1 MLAAEGIEIIPSYG
15 GAELGKN
22 FLLLEKMPDFGS
34 EIFMGIMQMYINDG
48 GVMKMELG
56 FSQCCPVTGLEAMD
70 TKGKQGIPFNMSKDF
85 FTVRVAENLS

>member
-56 FSQCCPVTGLEAMD
+56 FSQCCPVTGLEA
-70 TKGKQGIPFNMSKDF
+70 IPFNMSKDF